1 MFSSDRNVD
10 NIGKLIVEL
19 KHYVSLKTE
28 SLQID
33 FVSKFSRLLTVLV
46 VSAVLFMLLGLAVMF
61 ISMMVASALSKVV
74 GSEALAYGIVVAFY
88 VLIGSIFFIKRHTWI
103 EAPIT
108 NFLVHLFLE
117 DKMKD
122 PSNLQK

>member
-19 KHYVSLKTE
+19 KHYVLLKTE

-122 PSNLQK
+122 PSNPQK

>member
-88 VLIGSIFFIKRHTWI
+88 VLIGSIFFIQRHTWI

-122 PSNLQK
+122 PSNPQK

>member
-122 PSNLQK
+122 LSNPQK

>member
-74 GSEALAYGIVVAFY
+74 GSEALAYGIVVVFY
-88 VLIGSIFFIKRHTWI
+88 VLIGSIFFIKRHSWI

-122 PSNLQK
+122 PSNPQK

>member
-117 DKMKD
+117 DKMKA
-122 PSNLQK
+122 PSNPQK

>member
-88 VLIGSIFFIKRHTWI
+88 VLIRSIFFIKRHTWI

-122 PSNLQK
+122 PSNPLK

>member
-33 FVSKFSRLLTVLV
+33 FVSKFSRLLTVFV

-122 PSNLQK
+122 PSNPQK

>member
-108 NFLVHLFLE
+108 KIGRAHV
-117 DKMKD
+117 
-122 PSNLQK
+122 

>member
-33 FVSKFSRLLTVLV
+33 FVCKFSRLLTVLV

-88 VLIGSIFFIKRHTWI
+88 VLIGSIFFIKRHSWI

-122 PSNLQK
+122 PSNPQK

>member
-10 NIGKLIVEL
+10 NIGKLIVEF

-122 PSNLQK
+122 PSNPQK

>member
-108 NFLVHLFLE
+108 KFLVHLFLE

-122 PSNLQK
+122 PSNPQK

>member
-74 GSEALAYGIVVAFY
+74 GSETLAYGIVVAFY
-88 VLIGSIFFIKRHTWI
+88 VLIGSIFFIKRRTWI

-122 PSNLQK
+122 PSNPQK

>member
-33 FVSKFSRLLTVLV
+33 FVSKFARLLTVLV

-122 PSNLQK
+122 PSNPQK

>member
-74 GSEALAYGIVVAFY
+74 CSEALAYGIVVAFY

-122 PSNLQK
+122 PSNPQK

>member
-103 EAPIT
+103 EAPIN

-122 PSNLQK
+122 PSNPQK

>member
-33 FVSKFSRLLTVLV
+33 FVCKFSRLLTVLV

-122 PSNLQK
+122 PSNPQK